1 MVAVR
6 GVDPLEARVVV
17 VPHGGGGGV
26 DLVEALH
33 QGRDA
38 RVTLLVQQPPIKGV
52 GLVPLLL
59 LADLLAHEEELLARV
74 APLVGV
80 QGTQAREGR
89 CHLSPGIFEISEPL
103 PCTTSS
109 CESGST

>member
-6 GVDPLEARVVV
+6 GIDPLEARVVV

-33 QGRDA
+33 QSSDA
-38 RVTLLVQQPPIKGV
+38 CVALLIQQPPVEGV
-52 GLVPLLL
+52 GFVPLLL

-80 QGTQAREGR
+80 Q
-89 CHLSPGIFEISEPL
+89 
-103 PCTTSS
+103 
-109 CESGST
+109 